1 MEPRSKKARFG
12 EVSEDA
18 ELQALDA
25 RTPMS
30 TKTATTFWLGVFES
44 FCVEKEI
51 VLDLKSCSASELD
64 EVLGKFYLGLRMKNG
79 ERNKK
84 ASNLAARAAISRYI
98 AIDLSKPACNVF
110 RQAEFQRSNN
120 ILDGVL
126 KQAKAS
132 GEERAVEHKE
142 AITADDLEKI
152 QRYFD
157 DVLDV
162 GDPMK
167 LTQFCWFHLSIHFAL
182 RSKEIQTTIRKSD
195 IVFETD
201 SEGKEYASLRRDFLA
216 KNSPGGIK
224 GREYESCGR
233 LQEPRQVEAVTQEAS
248 YQTTSRRQASLPA
261 WPQRKSARKQANV
274 VYEGTPGPH
283 RPRRYVATNK
293 RSGSPFP
300 KIHKSLS
307 SSDKR
312 RYLEGFRLQR
322 PSCMPPDRAQKPA
335 KPRKLLQV
343 IRKREASSRTC
354 ARRKIVQVARRR
366 GFFLF
371 FESSGNDHFVQP
383 TRQLRFQEQR
393 RSQPHDQHQE
403 RRRHFLKK
411 KTDFYQLATDF
422 ISQRRTFISQ
432 QRTFNE
438 E

>member
-44 FCVEKEI
+44 R
-51 VLDLKSCSASELD
+51 
-64 EVLGKFYLGLRMKNG
+64 Y
-79 ERNKK
+79 KK
-84 ASNLAARAAISRYI
+84 ASYLAARAAISRYM
-98 AIDLSKPACNVF
+98 AVDLSKPTCNVF
-110 RQAEFQRSNN
+110 RQAEFHSSND

-152 QRYFD
+152 RRYFD

-162 GDPMK
+162 GDPVK

-195 IVFETD
+195 IVF
-201 SEGKEYASLRRDFLA
+201 GQILKERNMQVFGEISWLRTAQVVSKAANTNATVACKNRVRWKHSRSFLPNYIQASSVSSSVA
-216 KNSPGGIK
+216 SKEISPKASQRGFTV
-224 GREYESCGR
+224 YES
-233 LQEPRQVEAVTQEAS
+233 
-248 YQTTSRRQASLPA
+248 
-261 WPQRKSARKQANV
+261 
-274 VYEGTPGPH
+274 TPGPH
-283 RPRRYVATNK
+283 RPRRHVATNK

-300 KIHKSLS
+300 KVHKSLS

-312 RYLEGFRLQR
+312 RYLERFRLRR
-322 PSCMPPDRAQKPA
+322 PSCMPPDRAQNPA

-354 ARRKIVQVARRR
+354 ARRKNVQVARRR

-383 TRQLRFQEQR
+383 TRQRH
-393 RSQPHDQHQE
+393 SQPHDQHQE
-403 RRRHFLKK
+403 
-411 KTDFYQLATDF
+411 
-422 ISQRRTFISQ
+422 
-432 QRTFNE
+432 
-438 E
+438 

>member
-51 VLDLKSCSASELD
+51 VLDLKSCSANELD
-64 EVLGKFYLGLRMKNG
+64 EVLGKFYLGLRMKNA
-79 ERNKK
+79 ERYKK
-84 ASNLAARAAISRYI
+84 ASYLAARAAISRYM
-98 AIDLSKPACNVF
+98 AVDLSKPACNVF

-132 GEERAVEHKE
+132 GEEGAVEHKE

-152 QRYFD
+152 RRYFD

-162 GDPMK
+162 GDPVK

-216 KNSPGGIK
+216 KNCPGGIK

-233 LQEPRQVEAVTQEAS
+233 LQEPRQVEALKKLLAKLHPGVE
-248 YQTTSRRQASLPA
+248 RQLPA

-283 RPRRYVATNK
+283 RPRRGDMLPRISEAARLSRRYTNHCLRATSVGILKDSGFDDRAVCRLTGHKNPQSLESYC
-293 RSGSPFP
+293 RSSENEKQALARALDGKMCRSRDVED
-300 KIHKSLS
+300 S
-307 SSDKR
+307 SSSSKAAEMTTSCSRQDSFAFKNSVIHN
-312 RYLEGFRLQR
+312 LTINIKSEG
-322 PSCMPPDRAQKPA
+322 D
-335 KPRKLLQV
+335 
-343 IRKREASSRTC
+343 AS
-354 ARRKIVQVARRR
+354 
-366 GFFLF
+366 
-371 FESSGNDHFVQP
+371 
-383 TRQLRFQEQR
+383 
-393 RSQPHDQHQE
+393 
-403 RRRHFLKK
+403 
-411 KTDFYQLATDF
+411 
-422 ISQRRTFISQ
+422 
-432 QRTFNE
+432 
-438 E
+438 